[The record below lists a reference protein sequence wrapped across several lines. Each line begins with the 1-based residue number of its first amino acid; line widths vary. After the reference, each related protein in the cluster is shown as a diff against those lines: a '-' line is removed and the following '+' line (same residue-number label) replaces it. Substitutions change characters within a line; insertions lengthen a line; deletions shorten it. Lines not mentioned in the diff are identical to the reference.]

1 MPARRRCVVPRGG
14 WAQCPCR
21 VRPDGGVL
29 TVTGPCL
36 LQLNGVKLAA
46 GELYTVPDGSE
57 FVVGDAQFL
66 ALLRVVVRR
75 VPLTLWL
82 SRELSAPKTDEVK
95 QELHDIRAAACR
107 LGAHLLTG
115 SSVAEG
121 QATHYLVRSP
131 TSATHKLIKAVV
143 HGLQLVTH
151 HWLLQ
156 AAEAAGEL
164 PSPSQF
170 RPKVESKKKTTKEPV
185 RRWGRPRLGVLLRR
199 VTAVFLTRA
208 DDAIDLMTDAGAQI
222 IRAYEME
229 DEDFDAADLMALMGE
244 GRTSLV
250 AVEAD
255 KKQETDSTMARMAKL
270 KAKGVKVTTVGKV
283 RRRRW
288 SVLSH
293 GQEAGQAEGRSA
305 CGWVGGRVG

>member
-170 RPKVESKKKTTKEPV
+170 RPKVESKKKKEPV
-185 RRWGRPRLGVLLRR
+185 RKWGRPRLGVLLRR